1 MGVNLIGPCNR
12 VNAKMLCLEEKGVAY
27 AADFQKK
34 GKR

>member
-12 VNAKMLCLEEKGVAY
+12 VNAEVLCLGEKGVAY

-34 GKR
+34 GKC